1 MKDEYDFSQGKQGAV
16 VPLSPNKTRITIRL
30 DADVVNWFRGQV
42 HAAGGGSYQALI
54 NDVLRQHITA
64 QDGALEQTLRKVIRE
79 EFHTLSQ

>member
-30 DADVVNWFRGQV
+30 DADVVNWFREQV
-42 HAAGGGSYQALI
+42 HTAGGGSYQALI
-54 NDVLRQHITA
+54 NDVLRQHINA